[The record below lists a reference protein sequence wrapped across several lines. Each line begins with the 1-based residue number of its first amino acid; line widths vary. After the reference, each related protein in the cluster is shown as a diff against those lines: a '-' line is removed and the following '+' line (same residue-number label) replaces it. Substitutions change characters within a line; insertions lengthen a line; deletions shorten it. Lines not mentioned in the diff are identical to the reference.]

1 MMDGLIR
8 RAEMLAAAAQRR
20 QVRRLAARMAEL
32 LGSGAVEIVD
42 AKVVVRGR
50 GLLKRWLSDPDLRFL
65 SGGPK

>member
-8 RAEMLAAAAQRR
+8 RAGMLAAAAQRR

-50 GLLKRWLSDPDLRFL
+50 GLLKRWLSDPGLRFL
-65 SGGPK
+65 SGGLK